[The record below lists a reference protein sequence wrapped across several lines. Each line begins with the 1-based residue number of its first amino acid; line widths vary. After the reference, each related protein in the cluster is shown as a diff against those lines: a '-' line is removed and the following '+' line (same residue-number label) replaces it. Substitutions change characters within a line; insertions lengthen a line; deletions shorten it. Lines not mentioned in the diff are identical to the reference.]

1 MGFEKIISGEKAS
14 YKIAENDEFLAFLD
28 PTPLAIGHTIV
39 IPKASTTYIFD
50 IEDEVL
56 TRFHLFAKQVAIQLK
71 EGVPCKRIGLAVI
84 GLVEPHTHIHLVP
97 LQTVDDINFSK
108 PKLSLS
114 DATLESVLKKILL

>member
-39 IPKASTTYIFD
+39 IPKASMTYIFD

-56 TRFHLFAKQVAIQLK
+56 TRLHLFAKQVAIQLK
-71 EGVPCKRIGLAVI
+71 KGVPCKRIGLAVI

-114 DATLESVLKKILL
+114 DASLESVLKQILL